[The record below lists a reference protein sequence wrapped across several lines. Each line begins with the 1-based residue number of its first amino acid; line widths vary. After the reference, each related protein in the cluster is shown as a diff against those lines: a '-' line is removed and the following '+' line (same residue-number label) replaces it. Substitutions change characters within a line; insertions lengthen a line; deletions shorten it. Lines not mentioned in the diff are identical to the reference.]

1 MTVGER
7 LTEDMKTS
15 MRAGDTVKTGTLRLL
30 RSAMKNEEIRLG
42 HALSESEAV
51 AVLRRE
57 AKQRRDSITAYESAG
72 RTDLVDREQAE
83 SAIIDTYLPPALPES
98 ELVAAVE
105 GVIAQMGATGLQQ
118 MGAVVSAVKSI
129 VGDRVEGGDIARLVR
144 ERLTGTG
151 V

>member
-1 MTVGER
+1 
-7 LTEDMKTS
+7 
-15 MRAGDTVKTGTLRLL
+15 
-30 RSAMKNEEIRLG
+30 MKNEEIRLG